1 MFLLFSNSD
10 GLGDPK
16 SLYPSEFILS
26 IPPPACQQAYRP
38 NSAVLFGNCP
48 QTQKSPGAGRTPSV
62 KPCGFATSLSE
73 GGNPLR
79 HRCAMPPP
87 PKGGGVLHLTGRRK
101 APFLRD
107 DFPRPGENVAQR
119 QKGESGTPQATGG
132 VCPQTQKSPAERV
145 LCGAGMQVLRR
156 YAYSLTTKRTRVYS
170 FCLVTVTPNLVGFI
184 TPACSKLL

>member
-1 MFLLFSNSD
+1 MNYRPFPRPKCPE
-10 GLGDPK
+10 GLCIFY
-16 SLYPSEFILS
+16 SF
-26 IPPPACQQAYRP
+26 PPPPRVNVQTTYRFQSFLSQYVSLLD
-38 NSAVLFGNCP
+38 N
-48 QTQKSPGAGRTPSV
+48 KSPGAGRTPSV

-87 PKGGGVLHLTGRRK
+87 PKGGGLLHLTGRRK

-132 VCPQTQKSPAERV
+132 VCPKRKKPRRAALQPRSGGKGEEFFT
-145 LCGAGMQVLRR
+145 CWGMQG
-156 YAYSLTTKRTRVYS
+156 S
-170 FCLVTVTPNLVGFI
+170 
-184 TPACSKLL
+184 

>member
-1 MFLLFSNSD
+1 MN
-10 GLGDPK
+10 
-16 SLYPSEFILS
+16 
-26 IPPPACQQAYRP
+26 YRP
-38 NSAVLFGNCP
+38 FPRPKCP
-48 QTQKSPGAGRTPSV
+48 EGLCIFYSFPLPRVNVQTTYRFQSFLSQYVSLLDTKSPGAGRTPSV
-62 KPCGFATSLSE
+62 KPCGFATFLSE

-87 PKGGGVLHLTGRRK
+87 PKGGGLLHLTGRRK

-170 FCLVTVTPNLVGFI
+170 FCLVTVTPNLVG
-184 TPACSKLL
+184 L